1 MAPHSGRCHLS
12 SEPMERRLSF
22 LAIASA
28 AGVAVAVLAASLWLM
43 MGRFVAVAPSAE
55 LQPLQLTTSP
65 GVDLGGS
72 FSPDGNSFVYSSNR
86 SGWFDIFTRPVSLA
100 EKSAAHAAHELA
112 PQGLA
117 QLGE

>member
-1 MAPHSGRCHLS
+1 
-12 SEPMERRLSF
+12 MERRPSF

-43 MGRFVAVAPSAE
+43 MGRGVAVAPSAE

-72 FSPDGNSFVYSSNR
+72 FSPDGNSFVDSSNR
-86 SGWFDIFTRPVSLA
+86 SGWFEIFTRPVSLA

-117 QLGE
+117 QLGEIGFAGG